1 MIQNPLNTRGLVKSV
16 NNILPDANGN
26 VNIDIPTLDSLGLQI
41 NSGDTVS
48 LDYYITV
55 GHITTS
61 ATVLQF
67 IVYVGG
73 IINATTI
80 TSISGNAIGRGVS
93 GYVWGNAD
101 SVVQLEDVN
110 YTYYI
115 GKHYVRFQINNSAFI
130 NPTNNTCLE
139 VYLTPINITF
149 G

>member
-1 MIQNPLNTRGLVKSV
+1 MIQNHLNTRGLVKSV

-26 VNIDIPTLDSLGLQI
+26 VNISLPTLDSLGLQI

-48 LDYYITV
+48 LNYYITV

-80 TSISGNAIGRGVS
+80 TSISGNAIGRGAS
-93 GYVWGNAD
+93 GYVWGNPD

-115 GKHYVRFQINNSAFI
+115 GKHYIRFQINNPAFI
-130 NPTNNTCLE
+130 NPTNNTCLD

>member
-1 MIQNPLNTRGLVKSV
+1 MIQNPLNTHGLVKSV

-93 GYVWGNAD
+93 GYVWGNVD

-115 GKHYVRFQINNSAFI
+115 GKHYIRFQINNPTFI
-130 NPTNNTCLE
+130 NPTNNTCLD

>member
-16 NNILPDANGN
+16 NNILPDADGN
-26 VNIDIPTLDSLGLQI
+26 VNINLPTLDSLGLQI

-48 LDYYITV
+48 LDYYV
-55 GHITTS
+55 AAGHITTS

-67 IVYVGG
+67 IVHVGG
-73 IINATTI
+73 VINATTV
-80 TSISGNAIGRGVS
+80 TSISGTAIGRGVS

-101 SVVQLEDVN
+101 NAVQLEDVN

-115 GKHYVRFQINNSAFI
+115 GKHYIRFQINNPTFI
-130 NPTNNTCLE
+130 NPVNNTCVE

>member
-16 NNILPDANGN
+16 NNILPDADGN
-26 VNIDIPTLDSLGLQI
+26 VNINLPTLDSLGLQI

-48 LDYYITV
+48 LDYYV
-55 GHITTS
+55 AAGHITTS

-67 IVYVGG
+67 IVHVGG
-73 IINATTI
+73 VINATTV
-80 TSISGNAIGRGVS
+80 TSISGTAIGRGVS

-101 SVVQLEDVN
+101 NVVQLEDVN

-115 GKHYVRFQINNSAFI
+115 GKHYIRFQINNPTFI
-130 NPTNNTCLE
+130 NPVNNTCVE